1 MHSYRN
7 AVQHLSD
14 LYDDRLEEILKSVEG
29 RMSEFLENMPHPR
42 ISPRRNPYTPIYKE
56 GEKQVSEPSALD
68 VDKAIAHAIG
78 KAMRHAERV
87 SRREHIKADRIER
100 VNQFIVSLRRELGDI
115 GRGRY
120 VSANINAMLDK
131 GMWYDIGIPVINF
144 NHFGNLTRDQ
154 VQRWV
159 TEANRIKQNNTDAMR
174 YEIEGDLE
182 ELERGL
188 QGCQSACENAKRI
201 NQESEQI
208 ASQLCALFS

>member
-1 MHSYRN
+1 MHSYRD

-14 LYDDRLEEILKSVEG
+14 LYDEHLEEILKCVEG
-29 RMSEFLENMPHPR
+29 RVSEFIETMPHPR
-42 ISPRRNPYTPIYKE
+42 ISPQRNSYTPIYQN
-56 GEKQVSEPSALD
+56 GEYQVSEPSALD
-68 VDKAIAHAIG
+68 VDKAISIAIG

-87 SRREHIKADRIER
+87 SRREHIKADRVER

-115 GRGRY
+115 ARGRY
-120 VSANINAMLDK
+120 VSGNVNALLEK
-131 GMWYDIGIPVINF
+131 GMWYDIGVPVINF
-144 NHFGNLTRDQ
+144 NTFGSVTRDQ

-159 TEANRIKQNNTDAMR
+159 NEANRQRQNNTDAMR

-188 QGCQSACENAKRI
+188 QGCKSACEDAKRI